1 MNAKLLLLLGT
12 TVAIMTTGCVQKVR
26 MKVLEPAEVGAMAD
40 NKKIA
45 VTTFKKDHYV
55 GLASKIETQLTKQI
69 IDGKPYFT
77 TVDRKSISN
86 VIKEQKLQSSGL
98 MDENTAV
105 QIGKLVGAQALI
117 SGEITSTSSSDTNY
131 QETRTKYRNPLKP
144 LETAYTVNV
153 WCKKR
158 VIGMGA
164 SIKIVD
170 IRRGSLVYADSLVKN
185 KTYKSCRDSSRALP
199 SKQQGIE
206 TISGEMAAEFA
217 KKLAPQYVYIDVELI
232 EKIEFDT
239 TDRNVKAMEVALN
252 WIKNNRFDKAQP
264 ILAKLNDSLQGKSYA
279 VIYNLG
285 VVAEATGKLEEAQK
299 LYKEADKLPL
309 EPNKA
314 INASLTRI
322 AETIEKRKKALAQI
336 AK

>member
-1 MNAKLLLLLGT
+1 MNTKLLLALGLAA
-12 TVAIMTTGCVQKVR
+12 VMTTGCVQKVT

-45 VTTFKKDHYV
+45 VTDFKKDYYV
-55 GLASKIETQLTKQI
+55 GLGSKIETQLTKQI

-77 TVDRKSISN
+77 TVDRKAIGK
-86 VIKEQKLQSSGL
+86 VIKEQRLQSSGL
-98 MDENTAV
+98 LNEDTAV

-117 SGEITSTSSSDTNY
+117 SGEITSTSSSDTSFT
-131 QETRTKYRNPLKP
+131 ETRTRYRNPLKP
-144 LETAYTVNV
+144 LETMYTINV

-158 VIGMGA
+158 VIGLGA

-170 IRRGSLVYADSLVKN
+170 VRRGSIIFADSIN
-185 KTYKSCRDSSRALP
+185 NTKTYKHCRDDSRALP
-199 SKQQGIE
+199 SKQQGVE
-206 TISGEMAAEFA
+206 QLSGELAVSFV

-239 TDRNVKAMEVALN
+239 SSENAKALEGALK
-252 WIKNNRFDKAQP
+252 WIKAGRYGKAQK
-264 ILAKLNDSLQGKSYA
+264 ILDKLNDALQGKSYA
-279 VIYNLG
+279 VLYDLG
-285 VVAEATGKLEEAQK
+285 VVAEAQGRLEEAQK
-299 LYKEADKLPL
+299 LYKEADALPL
-309 EPNKA
+309 EPNQA

-322 AETIEKRKKALAQI
+322 AATIKKRQEALAQI